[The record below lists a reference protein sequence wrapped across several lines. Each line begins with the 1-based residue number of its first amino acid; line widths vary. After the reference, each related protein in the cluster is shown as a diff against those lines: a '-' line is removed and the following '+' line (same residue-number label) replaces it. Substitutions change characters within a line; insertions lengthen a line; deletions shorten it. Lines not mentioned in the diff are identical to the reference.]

1 MRSRL
6 VTAGVLAT
14 LAYTVVPYMASRVF
28 GWRVTKS
35 LDSRSVALTFDDGP
49 DPVYTAEL
57 LDLLQQEGIHATFF
71 VVGHKAEAHPDLIR
85 RMHDEGHQLGIHNY
99 VHRPNWSMRPSTVRT
114 GIERTATVIER
125 ITGERPTVYRPP
137 WGALNAGDVLCP
149 PAYEMILWSKMAE
162 DWKLEG
168 GKAKIKRLLSYVSE
182 GDIILLHDNGDTY
195 GADPQAPVQTIAALK
210 ELLPEWKARG
220 LQFRRIDQA

>member
-35 LDSRSVALTFDDGP
+35 LNSQYVALTFDDGP
-49 DPVYTAEL
+49 DPVYTGEL
-57 LDLLQQEGIHATFF
+57 LDLLQQEEIQATFF
-71 VVGHKAEAHPDLIR
+71 VVGHKAEAHPDIIR
-85 RMHDEGHQLGIHNY
+85 RMQEEGHQVGIHNY
-99 VHRPNWSMRPSTVRT
+99 VHRPNWSMRPATVRN

-137 WGALNAGDVLCP
+137 WGALNAGDILCP
-149 PAYEMILWSKMAE
+149 SPYKMVLWSKMAE
-162 DWKLEG
+162 DWKLDG
-168 GKAKIKRLLSYVSE
+168 GKAKIKRLLADVSA
-182 GDIILLHDNGDTY
+182 GDIILLHDNGETF
-195 GADPQAPVQTIAALK
+195 GADLQAPVQTIAALR
-210 ELLPEWKARG
+210 ELIPEWKARG
-220 LQFRRIDQA
+220 LQFRRIDQT

>member
-85 RMHDEGHQLGIHNY
+85 RMHDEGHQVGIHNY
-99 VHRPNWSMRPSTVRT
+99 IHRPNWSMRPSTVRT
-114 GIERTATVIER
+114 GIERTATIIER
-125 ITGERPTVYRPP
+125 LTGERPTVYCPP

-149 PAYEMILWSKMAE
+149 PSYEMILWSKMAE

-168 GKAKIKRLLSYVSE
+168 GKAKIKRLLSNVSE
-182 GDIILLHDNGDTY
+182 GDIILLHDNGDTF